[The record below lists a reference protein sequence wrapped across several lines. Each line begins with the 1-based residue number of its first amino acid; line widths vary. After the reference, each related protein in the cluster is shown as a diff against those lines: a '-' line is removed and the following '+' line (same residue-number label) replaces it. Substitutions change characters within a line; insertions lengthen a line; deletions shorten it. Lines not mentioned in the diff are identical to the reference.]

1 MKTEF
6 KEVAHLY
13 LGCEVKENSGLERT
27 LFLKKV
33 TNGNPSNIVEVGVAL
48 VSWNMYF
55 TEIKPILRPLSG
67 MTEGERKDLWFIVFN
82 RAFSGK
88 ELFFNDNPERK
99 SKARWVLMSGV
110 ERLGVETGGH
120 VWADSDLQ
128 TWAHNQHD
136 ITRYLI
142 SKHFDLFNLIESG
155 QAIDRSTLSTPT
167 DKQTP

>member
-55 TEIKPILRPLSG
+55 TEIKPILRPLSD
-67 MTEGERKDLWFIVFN
+67 MTE
-82 RAFSGK
+82 
-88 ELFFNDNPERK
+88 
-99 SKARWVLMSGV
+99 V
-110 ERLGVETGGH
+110 ERTMFDGMHLSYSETKWPFIGIEP
-120 VWADSDLQ
+120 Q
-128 TWAHNQHD
+128 QFTWLLKQD
-136 ITRYLI
+136 
-142 SKHFDLFNLIESG
+142 FDLFNLIESG